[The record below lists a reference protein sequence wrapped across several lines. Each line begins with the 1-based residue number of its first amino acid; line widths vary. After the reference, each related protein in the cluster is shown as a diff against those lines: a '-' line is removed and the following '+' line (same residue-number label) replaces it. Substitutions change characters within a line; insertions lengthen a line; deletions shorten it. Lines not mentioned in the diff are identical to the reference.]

1 MIYTKTNNIG
11 EIKMINQPTIEQL
24 IDEITLQKQTKM
36 RIDSLSRALI
46 QNLYIPYCGD
56 LYFHLKLTKACD
68 NHTAIKRWVNEK
80 FTEIDTGDF
89 DSNYRILKQQLL
101 AIDPAYA

>member
-1 MIYTKTNNIG
+1 LG
-11 EIKMINQPTIEQL
+11 
-24 IDEITLQKQTKM
+24 
-36 RIDSLSRALI
+36 SALI
-46 QNLYIPYCGD
+46 IG
-56 LYFHLKLTKACD
+56 FGIKLTKACD

-101 AIDPAYA
+101 AINPAYA